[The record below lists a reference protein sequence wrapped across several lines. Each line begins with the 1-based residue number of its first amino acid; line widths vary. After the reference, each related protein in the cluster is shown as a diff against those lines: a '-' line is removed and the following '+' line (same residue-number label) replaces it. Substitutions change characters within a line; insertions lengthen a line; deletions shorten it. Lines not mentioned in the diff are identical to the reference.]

1 MLITFIL
8 VKTAVSQNI
17 GAAARAMN
25 TMGFSDMRLVNPQC
39 DHCDENSWYMA
50 HGSTAVLENAR
61 IFPTIQA
68 ATRDCDFI
76 IGTTA
81 RKRAISTGYIP
92 AGDLRP
98 ILRNKQTI
106 IHQAALVF
114 GSEAHGLTNADL
126 SHCHCVST
134 VPLQKKYPSLNLSQA
149 VMIYAYELSAIP
161 VQTTVDP
168 QQEPLQYAALA
179 EKVADLLK
187 QAGFP
192 AWSGIQRRVVRQ
204 MVHMT
209 AKDLHCIHSICN
221 KFLDCFSQQKSQS
234 KGN

>member
-1 MLITFIL
+1 MQTTFVL
-8 VKTAVSQNI
+8 VNTAVSQNI

-39 DHCDENSWYMA
+39 NHYDENSWYMA

-68 ATRDCDFI
+68 ATQDCDFI

-81 RKRAISTGYIP
+81 RKRTGS
-92 AGDLRP
+92 ALFVSAKDLYT
-98 ILRNKQTI
+98 ILVNKQTM
-106 IHQAALVF
+106 IHRVALTF
-114 GSEAHGLTNADL
+114 GSESHGMTNADL
-126 SHCHCVST
+126 SLCNCVST

-161 VQTTVDP
+161 VQTIVDP
-168 QQEPLQYAALA
+168 QQESLQYAALA
-179 EKVADLLK
+179 RKVADLLT
-187 QAGFP
+187 QVGLP
-192 AWSGIQRRVVRQ
+192 AWSGVQRRVVKQ
-204 MVHMT
+204 MAMMT

-221 KFLDCFSQQKSQS
+221 KFQDSLQRCSSQLKSR
-234 KGN
+234 